1 MLDEENGVVVDNDR
15 TETELFELIEEEGLD
30 V

>member
-1 MLDEENGVVVDNDR
+1 MLDEENGVVVDNDG